1 MIVPSLL
8 SEIDSRVPSAEPAP
22 TGLVAVTVLS
32 PPNCVMLVR
41 STFTGPAQLP
51 NVVVGS
57 KLNVPPVGAVMA
69 PVVELN
75 VSAILF
81 VVVTGGG
88 PAGGGG
94 GIRGLAVSSRAAAG
108 PAFAPG
114 FLDT

>member
-88 PAGGGG
+88 PAVVVVGS
-94 GIRGLAVSSRAAAG
+94 RVLPFSSRTSTVQAL
-108 PAFAPG
+108 APV
-114 FLDT
+114 FW